1 MVSINEIVETVDTV
15 HTRLENLIVQESS
28 EDLQSSGVRLI
39 EGPLEL
45 LTGLVE
51 VELQEGAETG
61 GEAREETQPVCVGEE
76 RAGEGH

>member
-1 MVSINEIVETVDTV
+1 MVSINEIVETVDPV

-45 LTGLVE
+45 LTGLVD
-51 VELQEGAETG
+51 VELQEGAETSC
-61 GEAREETQPVCVGEE
+61 EARKET
-76 RAGEGH
+76 